1 MMGPQWIAAICI
13 SACLIASSY
22 RPNAMLRSPTLR
34 CYDQSLLTRN
44 SRHKSYWRGTTED
57 VTQVTSRVQTISSI
71 VIIQIFSMFFNIHD
85 SLATSDAG
93 ANRIAFDTV
102 ANAIPPVTADTDSA
116 YRLLIDNDDQRM
128 IDNDRKNRVS
138 LKSES
143 EEVEVGF
150 DNFQLAREPKTAT
163 KGSSV
168 RRSLN
173 PLSKKDGQISSK
185 DIDLAAEK
193 VLTLKAYLDEAE
205 RDLFEKHWDNVK
217 VYLFTFS
224 EQEDSFAILI
234 DNLFPND
241 DELDKTAREAMSFEA
256 KSMYLAVDDLMD
268 AAKDERFETAHNA
281 YAKLLLSY
289 DRFLKAGNLYP
300 TYDVITS
307 TEIFYA
313 DIPKDEL
320 KFDSTSKVEV
330 QDKAVLTSGPD
341 MGKTCTVIYIDG
353 DKAVV
358 KLDKDGKA
366 YQEVKYVNYKSLA
379 KADAGT
385 STSRSGS

>member
-1 MMGPQWIAAICI
+1 MMGPQWIALICI

-22 RPNAMLRSPTLR
+22 RPNVMSRLQSLR
-34 CYDQSLLTRN
+34 CYDQPFLTRS
-44 SRHKSYWRGTTED
+44 SRHEAHWRGTTED
-57 VTQVTSRVQTISSI
+57 APLTSRVHTISSI
-71 VIIQIFSMFFNIHD
+71 VIIQILSMFFNTHD
-85 SLATSDAG
+85 CIAASDTG
-93 ANRIAFDTV
+93 ANRVAFDTN
-102 ANAIPPVTADTDSA
+102 ANAIPVNTDTNSA
-116 YRLLIDNDDQRM
+116 YRLKLLADNDPQSM
-128 IDNDRKNRVS
+128 IDYDRKNRVS

-150 DNFQLAREPKTAT
+150 DNVQLAREPKTAT
-163 KGSSV
+163 KGSSA
-168 RRSLN
+168 RRSFN
-173 PLSKKDGQISSK
+173 PLSKKGGRTSSK

-224 EQEDSFAILI
+224 EQEDSFAILM

-256 KSMYLAVDDLMD
+256 KSMYLALDELMD

-313 DIPKDEL
+313 DIPKGEL
-320 KFDSTSKVEV
+320 KFDSRSKVEV

-379 KADAGT
+379 KADEGT

>member
-1 MMGPQWIAAICI
+1 MMGSQWIALICI

-22 RPNAMLRSPTLR
+22 RPNVMSRFQSLR
-34 CYDQSLLTRN
+34 CCDQPFLTRS
-44 SRHKSYWRGTTED
+44 SRHEAHWRGTTED
-57 VTQVTSRVQTISSI
+57 APLTSRVQTIGSI
-71 VIIQIFSMFFNIHD
+71 VIIQILSMFFNIHD
-85 SLATSDAG
+85 C
-93 ANRIAFDTV
+93 IA
-102 ANAIPPVTADTDSA
+102 ASE
-116 YRLLIDNDDQRM
+116 NDPQSM
-128 IDNDRKNRVS
+128 IVS

-150 DNFQLAREPKTAT
+150 DNVQLAREPKTAT
-163 KGSSV
+163 KGSSA
-168 RRSLN
+168 RRSFN
-173 PLSKKDGQISSK
+173 PLSKKGGRTSSK

-224 EQEDSFAILI
+224 EQEDSFAILM

-256 KSMYLAVDDLMD
+256 KSMYLALDELMD
-268 AAKDERFETAHNA
+268 AAKDERFETAHNS

-313 DIPKDEL
+313 DIPKGEL
-320 KFDSTSKVEV
+320 KFDSKSKVEV

-379 KADAGT
+379 KADDST